1 MRFFRIVDYEK
12 YKVIAVA
19 LEKIGLIEEIVDPSS
34 HHATPVKKNP
44 PTKTYKFSPE
54 DLVLAKDIHAKL
66 VADNP
71 RFSAGKN
78 CNAWANEIRMFR
90 EIDNFSRREI
100 FELFLFANAHSFW
113 KKNILSPA
121 KLRKNKNTLIIEMKS
136 KDSGSKEDLVEK
148 LDEIDKKYL
157 GNPYE

>member
-19 LEKIGLIEEIVDPSS
+19 LENIGLIEEIVDPSL
-34 HHATPVKKNP
+34 HHVTPVKKNP

-66 VADNP
+66 LTDNP
-71 RFSAGKN
+71 RFSDGKN
-78 CNAWANEIRMFR
+78 LSAWANEIRMFR
-90 EIDNFSRREI
+90 EIDKFSLREI
-100 FELFLFANAHSFW
+100 YELFLFANAHSFW

-121 KLRKNKNTLIIEMKS
+121 KLRRNKNTLIIEMKA

-148 LDEIDKKYL
+148 LDEIDKTYL